1 MEFPKEIKEIVDDT
15 PYIKDNI
22 GRSDDITYIFE
33 NKYIL
38 KISKDSKRL
47 LREKEKIDWISNYIK
62 GPKSLLLVNKNNYNY
77 YLRECLNGESL
88 ISKRFIQKPILLIE
102 ILSKIIKI
110 LRYLDNIKC
119 PFKSH
124 ESEGNDFVHGDLC
137 LPNIFVNEKNE
148 FIGFIDVENAG
159 KGDKWYDYAWL
170 LWSFEYNLKTNK
182 YNQILLN
189 HLGIEMDINK
199 YNQYI
204 PFENRKE
211 LEKFKN

>member
-1 MEFPKEIKEIVDDT
+1 MEFPNEIKAILVGLSYT
-15 PYIKDNI
+15 KDNI
-22 GRSDDITYIFE
+22 GRSDDTTYIFE

-38 KISKDSKRL
+38 KVSKDSQRL

-62 GPKSLLLVNKNNYNY
+62 GPKSLIIIKNDTYNY

-88 ISKRFIQKPILLIE
+88 ISKRFIQNPILLID
-102 ILSKIIKI
+102 ILCKIIKI
-110 LRYLDNIKC
+110 LRNLDNIEC
-119 PFKSH
+119 PFKSS

-182 YNQILLN
+182 YNQMLLN
-189 HLGIEMDINK
+189 KLNINMDMDKYKKNIPIENIEELKIN
-199 YNQYI
+199 N
-204 PFENRKE
+204 
-211 LEKFKN
+211 